1 MAGHR
6 VVRAFL
12 SLAGAAV
19 GGILGH
25 YAFGWILRQ
34 GLYAPMLPGACL
46 GLGCGLLSRGKSITR
61 GVLCLLAALGL
72 GLYSRWTHDANDNT
86 FSHFVTHF
94 YELTPITQIMI
105 GLGALLASWFGYTQL
120 IGVSG
125 DNRPRQEDNRPRQD
139 LPSAT

>member
-1 MAGHR
+1 MTGR
-6 VVRAFL
+6 RIVRAFL
-12 SLAGAAV
+12 SLVGAAL

-61 GVLCLLAALGL
+61 GVLCLLAALAL
-72 GLYSRWTHDANDNT
+72 GLYTRWTHDANDKS
-86 FSHFVTHF
+86 FSYFVSHF
-94 YELTPITQIMI
+94 YELTPITQLMI

-120 IGVSG
+120 LGVAG
-125 DNRPRQEDNRPRQD
+125 NDTPRPKQDRP
-139 LPSAT
+139 SVT

>member
-1 MAGHR
+1 MIGRRIVR
-6 VVRAFL
+6 VFL
-12 SLAGAAV
+12 SLVGAAL

-34 GLYAPMLPGACL
+34 GFYAPMVPGACL

-72 GLYSRWTHDANDNT
+72 GLYTRWTHDANDKS
-86 FSHFVTHF
+86 FPYFLSHF
-94 YELTPITQIMI
+94 YELTPITQLMI

-120 IGVSG
+120 LGVAGNDTS
-125 DNRPRQEDNRPRQD
+125 RPKQD
-139 LPSAT
+139 RSSVT